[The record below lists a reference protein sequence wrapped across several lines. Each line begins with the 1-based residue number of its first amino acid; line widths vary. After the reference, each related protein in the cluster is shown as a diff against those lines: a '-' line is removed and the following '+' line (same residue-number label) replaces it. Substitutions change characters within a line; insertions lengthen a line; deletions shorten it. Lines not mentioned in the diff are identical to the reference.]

1 MRWLPVTVIVIAVV
15 AVVAGAI
22 VLSEGQ
28 RGSPAVDP
36 EDVGGE
42 LVMYIDGTKV
52 DVRWEDNP
60 SVDALKAL
68 AKGGL
73 TVSTN
78 LFGGFEQV
86 GSLGKSLPSDDR
98 RLTSSPGDI
107 FLYGS
112 DSIVLFFGENSWS
125 YTPLGKIMGLP
136 DQTITDLLDR
146 PTAKIT
152 FMIV

>member
-1 MRWLPVTVIVIAVV
+1 
-15 AVVAGAI
+15 
-22 VLSEGQ
+22 
-28 RGSPAVDP
+28 
-36 EDVGGE
+36 
-42 LVMYIDGTKV
+42 MYIDGTKV

-60 SVDALKAL
+60 SVDALRSL

-73 TVSTN
+73 TVTTS
-78 LFGGFEQV
+78 LYGGFEQV
-86 GSLGKSLPSDDR
+86 GSLGKSLSSDDR

-125 YTPLGKIMGLP
+125 YTPLGKIVGLP

>member
-1 MRWLPVTVIVIAVV
+1 
-15 AVVAGAI
+15 
-22 VLSEGQ
+22 
-28 RGSPAVDP
+28 
-36 EDVGGE
+36 
-42 LVMYIDGTKV
+42 MYIGSTKV

-78 LFGGFEQV
+78 LYGGFEQV

>member
-22 VLSEGQ
+22 VLSEGS

-60 SVDALKAL
+60 SVDALRSL

-73 TVSTN
+73 TVSTS
-78 LFGGFEQV
+78 LYGGFEQV

-98 RLTSSPGDI
+98 RITSSPGDI

-112 DSIVLFFGENSWS
+112 DSIVVFFGENSWS
-125 YTPLGKIMGLP
+125 YTPLGKITGLS
-136 DQTITDLLDR
+136 DQAVAHLLDK
-146 PTAKIT
+146 PASKMT
-152 FMIV
+152 FAIE